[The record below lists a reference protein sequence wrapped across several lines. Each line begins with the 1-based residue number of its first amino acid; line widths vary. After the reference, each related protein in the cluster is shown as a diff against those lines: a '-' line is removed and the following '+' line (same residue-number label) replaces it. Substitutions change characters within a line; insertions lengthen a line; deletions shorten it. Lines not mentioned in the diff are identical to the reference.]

1 MRWLRWLIQQASPIL
16 VVLVLIG
23 VLMPGST
30 EAWGTAGTAQ
40 NAGLAHDTS
49 PGNSGEHKTTICH
62 ATGSASNPSVL
73 ITVDDNALKAHQAH
87 QDGKDIIPAPAGGC
101 PGAASPTKTK
111 TPTPAPATKTKTP
124 TPTNV
129 VLPTEIVKT
138 NTPTVTSTAPAS
150 STPTKTNTPVVTNT
164 NTPIPTSTNTPTKTN
179 TPVPPTN
186 TNTPVP
192 PTSTN
197 TAVPP
202 TSTNTPTKTNTPV
215 PPTNTNTPIPPTN
228 TNTPVPTNTNT
239 PVPNTATKTNT
250 PTSTSTV
257 LPTEVARTSTA
268 TATATPV
275 RGFLEICKI
284 AGDDVAVGQIFSF
297 TLSSGGSA
305 SVAAG
310 TANVPICTAPMALP
324 PGNVTITEQAASGV
338 TLAGITVD
346 PADRQV
352 SLDLGARQVTVRVI
366 AGDEST
372 STQVFFTNVGNELKI
387 CKVAG
392 SGVFTGQVF
401 IFTVSGGG
409 AGTATFLVPAGF
421 CALPIS
427 SFIGGTNVTVVETIP
442 TGISVSAITA
452 APADRLVSANL
463 TTGTGVVRIGTGES
477 VLFFTNQR
485 AG

>member
-1 MRWLRWLIQQASPIL
+1 MRFLLWILGTRTGTVALLIAL
-16 VVLVLIG
+16 VGLL
-23 VLMPGST
+23 LPAST
-30 EAWGTAGTAQ
+30 EAWTNTGGAVGPISTQ
-40 NAGLAHDTS
+40 DKNDES

-62 ATGSASNPSVL
+62 ATGSASNPFVL

-284 AGDDVAVGQIFSF
+284 AGDDVAVGQVFSF

-427 SFIGGTNVTVVETIP
+427 SFIGGSRNDP
-442 TGISVSAITA
+442 HRHLGLGHHRR
-452 APADRLVSANL
+452 PGRPP
-463 TTGTGVVRIGTGES
+463 R
-477 VLFFTNQR
+477 QR
-485 AG
+485 